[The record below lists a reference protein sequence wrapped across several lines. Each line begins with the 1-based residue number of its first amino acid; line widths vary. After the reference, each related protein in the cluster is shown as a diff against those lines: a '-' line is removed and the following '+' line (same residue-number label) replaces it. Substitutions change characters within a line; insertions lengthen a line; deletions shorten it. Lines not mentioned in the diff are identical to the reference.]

1 MADIST
7 ELQAILDAVFGEQVR
22 GSIHDAIE
30 KINEASEVVLST
42 GNLITYSGSS
52 SQGFYVGS
60 LYLNTDTYTLW
71 KCIGTNSWQSLG
83 VLKGRDGSQGAEGKT
98 GPRGISVREVI
109 QVGEGGF
116 IVRLDDGTDSQ
127 TLYAPRGPQG
137 ERGLQGAPGTP
148 GRGIANFETS
158 KSGKVTSVTAVYTD
172 GTKQLIA
179 NVMDGADGSG
189 AGDMTYATYDP
200 TQSGIVNSARELDNG
215 TEVVTIESILGK
227 ADKASTL
234 EGYGIE
240 DAYNTYET
248 QQAIA
253 MAVSELNS
261 ESVGGEDLYI
271 SSVEEVEGV
280 VRATAKPFPQIS
292 GSWDRITGKPFEE
305 IGEGLSVDDNVL
317 SVTNNKSILS
327 ADYYNER
334 TYYYQG
340 DLCIYENEIYEQYG
354 YAGALIGWSP
364 AQTAYW
370 RKTSLSEI
378 NKKLYN
384 AKTWKKIYDDI
395 YGNVSD
401 LRFNLKEYS
410 ELNVIVKVNN
420 ADGRGVS
427 FCFAT
432 DFVNEVSQTL
442 RQGTFL
448 TTTNFMSVLLNVNQA
463 FIKLV
468 EANDSGTNYTTA
480 SRIIIYGK
488 KAN

>member
-83 VLKGRDGSQGAEGKT
+83 VLKGRDGSQGVEGKT

-109 QVGEGGF
+109 PVGEGGF
-116 IVRLDDGTDSQ
+116 IIRLDDGTDSQ

-148 GRGIANFETS
+148 GRGISNFETS

-215 TEVVTIESILGK
+215 TEAVTIENIMGK
-227 ADKASTL
+227 ADKATTL

-240 DAYNTYET
+240 DAYNAYET
-248 QQAIA
+248 QQAIS

-261 ESVGGEDLYI
+261 EAVGGEGLYI

-280 VRATAKPFPQIS
+280 LRATAKPFPQIS
-292 GSWDRITGKPFEE
+292 GSWDGINGKPFEE
-305 IGEGLSVDDNVL
+305 LGEGLSVDDDNVL

-327 ADYYNER
+327 EDYYKPR
-334 TYYYQG
+334 KYYSKG

-354 YAGALIGWSP
+354 YNGVLIDNP
-364 AQTAYW
+364 PTQTAYW
-370 RKTSLSEI
+370 RRRSLSEVCKHPSFEYI
-378 NKKLYN
+378 GEVTGQTKLN
-384 AKTWKKIYDDI
+384 FDVTK
-395 YGNVSD
+395 
-401 LRFNLKEYS
+401 YS
-410 ELNVIVKVNN
+410 EIVVEPYNTARNRRYSIFIVPYGLSATSDK
-420 ADGRGVS
+420 AYRFGYDGDTATATNHGMFIIGV
-427 FCFAT
+427 
-432 DFVNEVSQTL
+432 
-442 RQGTFL
+442 R
-448 TTTNFMSVLLNVNQA
+448 
-463 FIKLV
+463 
-468 EANDSGTNYTTA
+468 TNYIYLIAFNDGNGEDYTA
-480 SRIIIYGK
+480 TSKLLVFGK
-488 KAN
+488 LK